1 MVDPMGDRG
10 GLYPRPMRVLVAPDK
25 FRGTLTAA
33 QAAGAIAAGWHRE
46 RPADEIDEVPMA
58 DGGEG
63 TLGALVAALGGELR
77 SVRVSDPLGDPVD
90 ASFGIVVTPSGPTAV
105 IELARA
111 SGLALVGEARRNAL
125 RASSRGTGEL
135 VLAAAREGVGEILV
149 CLGGSASTDG
159 GAGIAA
165 ALGVRLLDRAGR
177 PLPDGGRGLL
187 ELDRVDATGLER
199 VVRPIRI
206 VVACDVDDPLTGPNG
221 SARVYGPQK
230 GASAD
235 DVLLLERALAHYAA
249 VVHRDLGIDLRS
261 LPGGGAAGGAG
272 AGLAAFLGARLR
284 PGVAVVMEALDVR
297 RRIASSDVLV
307 TGEGRLD
314 ASSLRGKVIS
324 GLLAEAQRAAVPMA
338 VLCGRSEIDMPGA
351 RVESLVDRVGEERAM
366 GDARGA
372 LEDLAA
378 EVAHDPERLSSPL

>member
-1 MVDPMGDRG
+1 
-10 GLYPRPMRVLVAPDK
+10 MRVLVAPDK
-25 FRGTLTAA
+25 FRGTLTAS
-33 QAAGAIAAGWHRE
+33 QAASAIAAGWRRS
-46 RPADEIDEVPMA
+46 RPEIDEIDEMPMA

-63 TLGALVAALGGELR
+63 TLDALVAALGGELR
-77 SVRVSDPLGDPVD
+77 SVRVSGPLGDPVD
-90 ASFGIVVTPSGPTAV
+90 ASFGMIVTPSGPAAV

-111 SGLALVGEARRNAL
+111 SGLALVGEARRDPL

-177 PLPDGGRGLL
+177 PIPDGGRGLF

-199 VVRPIRI
+199 VLRRIR
-206 VVACDVDDPLTGPNG
+206 VVAAYDVDDPLTGPNG

-230 GASAD
+230 GASPE
-235 DVLLLERALAHYAA
+235 DVLTLERALAHYAA
-249 VVHRDLGIDLRS
+249 LVHRDLGIDLRS

-272 AGLAAFLGARLR
+272 AGLVAFLGARLR
-284 PGVAVVMEALDVR
+284 PGVAVVMDALGAGR
-297 RRIASSDVLV
+297 RVASADVLV

-314 ASSLRGKVIS
+314 ASSLRGKVFS
-324 GLLAEAQRAAVPMA
+324 GLLAEAQRAEVPMA
-338 VLCGRSEIDMPGA
+338 VLCGRSEIRMPGA
-351 RVESLVDRVGEERAM
+351 LVESLVDRFGEERAM
-366 GDARGA
+366 GDARVA
-372 LEDLAA
+372 LEELAA
-378 EVAHDPERLSSPL
+378 EVALDPERISSPP

>member
-1 MVDPMGDRG
+1 
-10 GLYPRPMRVLVAPDK
+10 MRVLAAPDK

-33 QAAGAIAAGWHRE
+33 QAASAIAAGWRRE
-46 RPADEIDEVPMA
+46 RPSDEVDEVPMA

-63 TLGALVAALGGELR
+63 TLDALVAALGGELR
-77 SVRVSDPLGDPVD
+77 SVGVSGPLGDPVD
-90 ASFGIVVTPSGPTAV
+90 ASFGMIVTPSGPTAV

-111 SGLALVGEARRNAL
+111 SGLALVGETRRNPL

-135 VLAAAREGVGEILV
+135 VLAAAREGAGEILV

-177 PLPDGGRGLL
+177 PVPDGGRGLL
-187 ELDRVDATGLER
+187 ELDRVDATGLEQ
-199 VVRPIRI
+199 VVRRIRF
-206 VVACDVDDPLTGPNG
+206 VVACDVDDPLTGPRG
-221 SARVYGPQK
+221 AARVYGPQK
-230 GASAD
+230 GASPD

-249 VVHRDLGIDLRS
+249 VIHRDLGIDLRA

-272 AGLAAFLGARLR
+272 AGLVAFLGARLR
-284 PGVAVVMEALDVR
+284 PGVAVVMDALDVR
-297 RRIASSDVLV
+297 RRVASADVLV

-324 GLLAEAQRAAVPMA
+324 GLLVEAQRAGIPMA
-338 VLCGRSEIDMPGA
+338 VLCGRSEIEMPEA
-351 RVESLVDRVGEERAM
+351 RVASLVDRFGEERAM
-366 GDARGA
+366 GDARSA

-378 EVAHDPERLSSPL
+378 EVARDPERLSSPR

>member
-1 MVDPMGDRG
+1 M
-10 GLYPRPMRVLVAPDK
+10 
-25 FRGTLTAA
+25 
-33 QAAGAIAAGWHRE
+33 
-46 RPADEIDEVPMA
+46 PMA

-63 TLGALVAALGGELR
+63 TLDALVAALGGELR
-77 SVRVSDPLGDPVD
+77 SVGVSGPLGDPVD
-90 ASFGIVVTPSGPTAV
+90 ASFGMIVTPSGPTAV

-111 SGLALVGEARRNAL
+111 SGLALVGEARRNPL

-135 VLAAAREGVGEILV
+135 VLAAAREGAGEILV

-177 PLPDGGRGLL
+177 PVPDGGRGLL
-187 ELDRVDATGLER
+187 ELDRVDATGLEQ
-199 VVRPIRI
+199 VVRRIRF
-206 VVACDVDDPLTGPNG
+206 VVACDVDDPLTGPRG
-221 SARVYGPQK
+221 AARVYGPQK
-230 GASAD
+230 GASPD

-249 VVHRDLGIDLRS
+249 VIHRDLGIDLRA

-272 AGLAAFLGARLR
+272 AGLVAFLGARLR
-284 PGVAVVMEALDVR
+284 PGVAVVMDALDVR
-297 RRIASSDVLV
+297 RRVASADVLV

-324 GLLAEAQRAAVPMA
+324 GLLVEARRAGIPMA
-338 VLCGRSEIDMPGA
+338 VLCGRSEIEMPAA
-351 RVESLVDRVGEERAM
+351 RVASLVDRFGEERAM
-366 GDARGA
+366 ADARSA

-378 EVAHDPERLSSPL
+378 EVAFDPERLSSPP

>member
-1 MVDPMGDRG
+1 
-10 GLYPRPMRVLVAPDK
+10 MRVLAAPDK

-33 QAAGAIAAGWHRE
+33 QAASAIAAGWRRE
-46 RPADEIDEVPMA
+46 RPSDEVDEVPMA

-63 TLGALVAALGGELR
+63 TLDALVAALGGEIR
-77 SVRVSDPLGDPVD
+77 SVGVSGPLGDPVD
-90 ASFGIVVTPSGPTAV
+90 ASFGMIVTPSGPTAV

-111 SGLALVGEARRNAL
+111 SGLALVGEARRNPL

-135 VLAAAREGVGEILV
+135 VLAAAREGAGEILV

-177 PLPDGGRGLL
+177 PVPDGGRGLL
-187 ELDRVDATGLER
+187 ELDRVDATGLEQ
-199 VVRPIRI
+199 VVRRIRF
-206 VVACDVDDPLTGPNG
+206 VVACDVDDPLTGPRG
-221 SARVYGPQK
+221 AAPVYGPQK
-230 GASAD
+230 GASPD

-249 VVHRDLGIDLRS
+249 VIHRDLGIDLRA

-272 AGLAAFLGARLR
+272 AGLVAFLGARLR
-284 PGVAVVMEALDVR
+284 PGVAVVMDALDVR
-297 RRIASSDVLV
+297 RRVASADVLV

-324 GLLAEAQRAAVPMA
+324 GLLVEAQRAGIPMA
-338 VLCGRSEIDMPGA
+338 VLCGRSEIEMPAA
-351 RVESLVDRVGEERAM
+351 RVASLVDRFGEERAM
-366 GDARGA
+366 GDARSA

-378 EVAHDPERLSSPL
+378 EVALDPERLSSPP

>member
-1 MVDPMGDRG
+1 
-10 GLYPRPMRVLVAPDK
+10 MRVLVAPDK

-33 QAAGAIAAGWHRE
+33 QATNAIAAGWRRE
-46 RPADEIDEVPMA
+46 RPSDEIDEIPMA

-63 TLGALVAALGGELR
+63 TLDALVAALGGELR
-77 SVRVSDPLGDPVD
+77 SVRVSGPLGDPVD
-90 ASFGIVVTPSGPTAV
+90 ASFGLIVTPSGPAAV
-105 IELARA
+105 VELARA
-111 SGLALVGEARRNAL
+111 SGLALIGEARRNAL

-177 PLPDGGRGLL
+177 PVPDGGRGLL

-199 VVRPIRI
+199 VVRGIPV

-221 SARVYGPQK
+221 SACVYGPQK
-230 GASAD
+230 GASPD
-235 DVLLLERALAHYAA
+235 DVLLLERALAHLAA

-261 LPGGGAAGGAG
+261 LPGGGSAGGAG
-272 AGLAAFLGARLR
+272 AGLVAFLGARLR
-284 PGVAVVMEALDVR
+284 PGVAVVMDALDVR
-297 RRIASSDVLV
+297 RRVASADVLV

-324 GLLAEAQRAAVPMA
+324 GLLAEAQRAVVPMVA
-338 VLCGRSEIDMPGA
+338 LCGRSEIELPDV
-351 RVESLVDRVGEERAM
+351 RVETLVDRFGEERATA
-366 GDARGA
+366 DARVA

-378 EVAHDPERLSSPL
+378 EVALDPERLSSPP

>member
-1 MVDPMGDRG
+1 
-10 GLYPRPMRVLVAPDK
+10 MRVLAAPDK

-33 QAAGAIAAGWHRE
+33 QAASAIAAGWRRE
-46 RPADEIDEVPMA
+46 RPSDEVDEVPMA

-63 TLGALVAALGGELR
+63 TLDALVAALGGELR
-77 SVRVSDPLGDPVD
+77 SVGVSGPLGDPVD
-90 ASFGIVVTPSGPTAV
+90 ASFGMIVTPSGPTAV

-111 SGLALVGEARRNAL
+111 SGLALVGEARRNPL

-135 VLAAAREGVGEILV
+135 VVAAAREGAGEILV

-177 PLPDGGRGLL
+177 PVPDGGRGLL
-187 ELDRVDATGLER
+187 ELDRVDATGLEQ
-199 VVRPIRI
+199 VVRRIRF
-206 VVACDVDDPLTGPNG
+206 VVACDVDDPLTGPRG
-221 SARVYGPQK
+221 AARVYGPQK
-230 GASAD
+230 GASPD

-249 VVHRDLGIDLRS
+249 VIHRDLGIDLRA
-261 LPGGGAAGGAG
+261 LPGGGAAGGSA
-272 AGLAAFLGARLR
+272 AGLVAFLGARLR
-284 PGVAVVMEALDVR
+284 PGVAVVMDALDVR
-297 RRIASSDVLV
+297 RRIATADVLV

-324 GLLAEAQRAAVPMA
+324 GLLAEAQRVGVPMA
-338 VLCGRSEIDMPGA
+338 VLCGRSEIEMPDA
-351 RVESLVDRVGEERAM
+351 RVESLVDRFGEERAM
-366 GDARGA
+366 GDARDA

-378 EVAHDPERLSSPL
+378 EVALDPERLSSPP

>member
-1 MVDPMGDRG
+1 
-10 GLYPRPMRVLVAPDK
+10 MRVLAAPDK

-33 QAAGAIAAGWHRE
+33 QAASAIAAGWRRE
-46 RPADEIDEVPMA
+46 RPSDEVDEVPMA

-63 TLGALVAALGGELR
+63 TLDALVAALGGELR
-77 SVRVSDPLGDPVD
+77 SVGVSGPLGDPVD
-90 ASFGIVVTPSGPTAV
+90 ASFGMIVTPSGPTAV

-111 SGLALVGEARRNAL
+111 SGLALVGEARRNPL

-135 VLAAAREGVGEILV
+135 VFAAAREGAGEILV

-177 PLPDGGRGLL
+177 PVPDGGRGLL
-187 ELDRVDATGLER
+187 ELDRVDATGLEQA
-199 VVRPIRI
+199 VRRIRF
-206 VVACDVDDPLTGPNG
+206 VVACDVDDPLTGPRG
-221 SARVYGPQK
+221 AARVYGPQK
-230 GASAD
+230 GASPD

-249 VVHRDLGIDLRS
+249 IIHRDLRIDVRA

-272 AGLAAFLGARLR
+272 AGLVAFLGARLR
-284 PGVAVVMEALDVR
+284 PGVAVVMDALDIR
-297 RRIASSDVLV
+297 RRIATADVMV

-314 ASSLRGKVIS
+314 GSSLRGKVIS
-324 GLLAEAQRAAVPMA
+324 GLLAEAQRAGVPMA
-338 VLCGRSEIDMPGA
+338 VLCGRSEIEMPEA
-351 RVESLVDRVGEERAM
+351 RVVSLVNRFGEERAM

-378 EVAHDPERLSSPL
+378 DVAHDPEWLSSPP

>member
-1 MVDPMGDRG
+1 
-10 GLYPRPMRVLVAPDK
+10 MRVLAAPDK

-33 QAAGAIAAGWHRE
+33 QAASAIAAGWRRE
-46 RPADEIDEVPMA
+46 RPSDEVDEVPMA

-63 TLGALVAALGGELR
+63 TLDALVAALGGELR
-77 SVRVSDPLGDPVD
+77 SVGVSGPLGDPVD
-90 ASFGIVVTPSGPTAV
+90 ASFGMIVTPSGPTAV
-105 IELARA
+105 VELARA
-111 SGLALVGEARRNAL
+111 SGLALVGEARRNPL

-135 VLAAAREGVGEILV
+135 VLAAAREGAGEILV

-177 PLPDGGRGLL
+177 PVPDGGRGLL
-187 ELDRVDATGLER
+187 ELDRVDATGLEQA
-199 VVRPIRI
+199 VRRIRF
-206 VVACDVDDPLTGPNG
+206 VVACDVDDPLTGPRG
-221 SARVYGPQK
+221 AARVYGPQK
-230 GASAD
+230 GASPD

-249 VVHRDLGIDLRS
+249 VIHRDLGIDLRA

-272 AGLAAFLGARLR
+272 AGLVAFLGARLR
-284 PGVAVVMEALDVR
+284 PGVAVVMDALDVR
-297 RRIASSDVLV
+297 RRVASADVLV

-324 GLLAEAQRAAVPMA
+324 GLLVEAQRVGIPMA
-338 VLCGRSEIDMPGA
+338 VLCGRSEIEMPEA
-351 RVESLVDRVGEERAM
+351 RVASLVDRFGEERAM
-366 GDARGA
+366 GDARSA

-378 EVAHDPERLSSPL
+378 EVARDRERLSSPP

>member
-1 MVDPMGDRG
+1 
-10 GLYPRPMRVLVAPDK
+10 MRVLVAPDK

-33 QAAGAIAAGWHRE
+33 QAASAIAAGWRRE
-46 RPADEIDEVPMA
+46 RPSDEVDEVPMA

-63 TLGALVAALGGELR
+63 TLDALVAALGGELR
-77 SVRVSDPLGDPVD
+77 TARVSGPLGDPVD
-90 ASFGIVVTPSGPTAV
+90 ASFGMIVTPSGPTAV

-111 SGLALVGEARRNAL
+111 SGLALVGEARRNPL

-135 VLAAAREGVGEILV
+135 VLAAAREGAGEILV

-165 ALGVRLLDRAGR
+165 ALGVRLLDGAGR
-177 PLPDGGRGLL
+177 PVPDGGRGLL
-187 ELDRVDATGLER
+187 ELDRVDATGLEQ
-199 VVRPIRI
+199 VVRRIRF
-206 VVACDVDDPLTGPNG
+206 VVACDVDDPLTGPRG
-221 SARVYGPQK
+221 AARVYGPQK
-230 GASAD
+230 GASPD

-249 VVHRDLGIDLRS
+249 VIHRDLGIDLRA

-272 AGLAAFLGARLR
+272 AGLVAFLGARLR
-284 PGVAVVMEALDVR
+284 PGVAVVMDALDVR
-297 RRIASSDVLV
+297 RRVASADVLV

-324 GLLAEAQRAAVPMA
+324 GLLVEAQRTGIPMA
-338 VLCGRSEIDMPGA
+338 VLCGRSEIEMPEA
-351 RVESLVDRVGEERAM
+351 RVASLVERFGEERAM
-366 GDARGA
+366 GDARRS

-378 EVAHDPERLSSPL
+378 EVALDPERLSSPP

>member
-1 MVDPMGDRG
+1 
-10 GLYPRPMRVLVAPDK
+10 MRVLVAPDK

-33 QAAGAIAAGWHRE
+33 QAASAIAAGWRRE
-46 RPADEIDEVPMA
+46 RPSDEVDEVPMA

-63 TLGALVAALGGELR
+63 TLDALVAALGGELR
-77 SVRVSDPLGDPVD
+77 TVRVSGPLGDPVD
-90 ASFGIVVTPSGPTAV
+90 ASFGMIVTASGPTAV

-111 SGLALVGEARRNAL
+111 SGLALVGEARRNPL

-135 VLAAAREGVGEILV
+135 VLAAAREGAGEILV

-177 PLPDGGRGLL
+177 PVPDGGRGLL
-187 ELDRVDATGLER
+187 ELDRVDATGLEQ
-199 VVRPIRI
+199 VVRRIRF
-206 VVACDVDDPLTGPNG
+206 VVACDVDDPLTGPRG
-221 SARVYGPQK
+221 AARVYGPQK
-230 GASAD
+230 GASPD
-235 DVLLLERALAHYAA
+235 DVLVLERALAHYAA
-249 VVHRDLGIDLRS
+249 VIHRDLGIDLRA

-272 AGLAAFLGARLR
+272 AGLVAFLGARLR
-284 PGVAVVMEALDVR
+284 PGVAVVMDALDVR
-297 RRIASSDVLV
+297 RRVASADVLV

-324 GLLAEAQRAAVPMA
+324 GLLVEAQRAGIPMA
-338 VLCGRSEIDMPGA
+338 VLCGRSEIEMPEA
-351 RVESLVDRVGEERAM
+351 RVASLVERFGEERAM
-366 GDARGA
+366 GDARRS

-378 EVAHDPERLSSPL
+378 EVALDPQRLSSPP

>member
-1 MVDPMGDRG
+1 
-10 GLYPRPMRVLVAPDK
+10 MRVLAAPDK

-33 QAAGAIAAGWHRE
+33 QAASAIAAGWRRE
-46 RPADEIDEVPMA
+46 RPSDEVDEVPMA

-63 TLGALVAALGGELR
+63 TLDALVAALGGELR
-77 SVRVSDPLGDPVD
+77 SVGVSGPLGDPVD
-90 ASFGIVVTPSGPTAV
+90 ASFGMIVTPSGPTAV
-105 IELARA
+105 VELARA
-111 SGLALVGEARRNAL
+111 SGLALVGEARRNPL

-135 VLAAAREGVGEILV
+135 VLAAAREGAGEILV

-177 PLPDGGRGLL
+177 PIPDGGRGLL
-187 ELDRVDATGLER
+187 ELDRVDATGLEQA
-199 VVRPIRI
+199 VRRIRF
-206 VVACDVDDPLTGPNG
+206 VVACDVDDPLTGPRG
-221 SARVYGPQK
+221 AARVYGPQK
-230 GASAD
+230 GASPD

-249 VVHRDLGIDLRS
+249 MIHRDLRIDARA

-272 AGLAAFLGARLR
+272 AGLVAFLGARLR
-284 PGVAVVMEALDVR
+284 PGVAVVMDALDIR
-297 RRIASSDVLV
+297 RRIATADVMV

-314 ASSLRGKVIS
+314 GSSLRGKVIS
-324 GLLAEAQRAAVPMA
+324 GLLAEAQRAGVPMA
-338 VLCGRSEIDMPGA
+338 VLCGRSEIEMPEA
-351 RVESLVDRVGEERAM
+351 RVVSLVNRFGEERAM

-378 EVAHDPERLSSPL
+378 DVAHDPEWLSSPP

>member
-1 MVDPMGDRG
+1 
-10 GLYPRPMRVLVAPDK
+10 MRVLVAPDK

-33 QAAGAIAAGWHRE
+33 QAASAIAAGWRRE
-46 RPADEIDEVPMA
+46 RPSDEVDEMPMA

-63 TLGALVAALGGELR
+63 TLDALVAALGGELR
-77 SVRVSDPLGDPVD
+77 SVGVSGPLGDPVD
-90 ASFGIVVTPSGPTAV
+90 ASFGMIVTPSGPTAV

-111 SGLALVGEARRNAL
+111 SGLALVGEARRNPL

-135 VLAAAREGVGEILV
+135 VLAAAREGAGEILV

-165 ALGVRLLDRAGR
+165 ALGVRLLDRGGR
-177 PLPDGGRGLL
+177 PVPDGGRGLL
-187 ELDRVDATGLER
+187 ELDRVDATGLEQ
-199 VVRPIRI
+199 VVRRIRF
-206 VVACDVDDPLTGPNG
+206 VVACDVDDPLTGPRG
-221 SARVYGPQK
+221 AARVYGPQK
-230 GASAD
+230 SASPD

-249 VVHRDLGIDLRS
+249 VIHRDLGIDLRA

-272 AGLAAFLGARLR
+272 AGLVAFLGARLR
-284 PGVAVVMEALDVR
+284 PGVAVVMDALDVR
-297 RRIASSDVLV
+297 RRVASADVLV

-324 GLLAEAQRAAVPMA
+324 GLLVEAQRAGIPMA
-338 VLCGRSEIDMPGA
+338 VLCGRSEIEMPAA
-351 RVESLVDRVGEERAM
+351 RVASLVDRFGEERAM
-366 GDARGA
+366 GDARSA

-378 EVAHDPERLSSPL
+378 EVALDPERLSSPP